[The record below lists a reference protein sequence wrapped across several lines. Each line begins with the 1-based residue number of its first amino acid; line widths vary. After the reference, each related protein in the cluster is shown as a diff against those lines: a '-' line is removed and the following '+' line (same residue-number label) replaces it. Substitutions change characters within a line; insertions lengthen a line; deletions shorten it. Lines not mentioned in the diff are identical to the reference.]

1 MTTGVTFEITT
12 LVIRIQLVVLDFI
25 LLILTKYLVK
35 RWSDVTV

>member
-12 LVIRIQLVVLDFI
+12 LVIRTQLVVLDFI

-35 RWSDVTV
+35 RWSDATV